1 METFST
7 GEKVNIM
14 RWFYDHHMT
23 IANDHENHVKLQKG
37 LVFYE
42 LFSRLN
48 SKRHD
53 LSRMELYKEGPVFTQ
68 VYGDVHYR
76 IDDLK
81 NRIDSSSLNEE
92 KINDVEAKKSLVLSS
107 VYSADE
113 LSEMSH
119 QFDFYRNNY
128 HEHKSD
134 GDDSVMFKETM
145 ITRDDDVRLHHL
157 FDMIDE
163 KLLLENTIWSS
174 NGMYFVI
181 NKSIKVLPNEFEKL
195 ENIALKNAD
204 LDNKDPYFLS
214 NPVYVS
220 RDQDGVLSLG

>member
-7 GEKVNIM
+7 DEKVNIM
-14 RWFYDHHMT
+14 KWFDDHHMT

-42 LFSRLN
+42 LFSCLN
-48 SKRHD
+48 SKKHD
-53 LSRMELYKEGPVFTQ
+53 LSRMELYQEGPVFTQ

-76 IDDLK
+76 INDLK
-81 NRIDSSSLNEE
+81 DRINNFSLKKEE
-92 KINDVEAKKSLVLSS
+92 INNVEAEKSLVLSS
-107 VYSADE
+107 IYSADE
-113 LSEMSH
+113 LSTMSH

-134 GDDSVMFKETM
+134 GDDSVTFEEGMVTK
-145 ITRDDDVRLHHL
+145 DDNVRLHNL
-157 FDMIDE
+157 FDMVDE
-163 KLLLENTIWSS
+163 KLLFENSVWSS

-181 NKSIKVLPNEFEKL
+181 DKNTKVQPNEFEKL
-195 ENIALKNAD
+195 ENIALKNSQYD
-204 LDNKDPYFLS
+204 DSSPYFLS
-214 NPVYVS
+214 NPIYVS